1 MEDFLKDFAK
11 NIKLEKNYSS
21 NTVLAYVSDVKAF
34 IAHINNETHLN
45 SLEDV
50 TEFEI
55 KDYLSKIYGGVKKT
69 SLARKIESIK
79 SFFGFLEKKHILKQN
94 PAFLIDLPKA
104 EKKLPFFLTA
114 KEADFLLNNYL
125 DFKLK
130 KDKLSRINDAE
141 DPPKSYFAWAGV
153 SAEPLRYFEAVRND
167 LILEFLYGS
176 GLRVSELIS
185 VKKTDLELEKKG
197 GCVRVYGKGSKQ
209 RIVPVTEITAE
220 KIKAWFGYLHAI
232 NLIPEEGYIIV
243 NKKGTRLTRRTI
255 HRIVK
260 ESTAITGQFKNIS
273 PHGLRHSF
281 ATNLLDNGADLRSIQ
296 DMLGHSNL
304 ATTEKYTHLS
314 IKKLIDVYSNAH
326 PMSGAKAGH
335 FPAGD

>member
-1 MEDFLKDFAK
+1 MEDFLEDFAK
-11 NIKLEKNYSS
+11 NIKLEKNQSY
-21 NTVLAYVSDVKAF
+21 NTVLAYVSDVRAF
-34 IAHINNETHLN
+34 ISYLKEETSAS

-55 KDYLSKIYGGVKKT
+55 KGYLSRIYDSVKKT

-79 SFFGFLEKKHILKQN
+79 SFFDFLEKKHILKQN
-94 PAFLIDLPKA
+94 PAFLIDLPKT

-114 KEADFLLNNYL
+114 KEADFLLNNYFNL
-125 DFKLK
+125 KLK
-130 KDKLSRINDAE
+130 KENLLVPLSMSEIFTM
-141 DPPKSYFAWAGV
+141 S
-153 SAEPLRYFEAVRND
+153 EPLKLKYFESVRND

-185 VKKTDLELEKKG
+185 VKKTDLELEKG
-197 GCVRVYGKGSKQ
+197 GGYVRIFGKGSKQ
-209 RIVPVTEITAE
+209 RIVPITGITAE
-220 KIKAWFGYLHAI
+220 KIKFWLGYLSAI
-232 NLIPEEGYIIV
+232 DLVPKEGYIII
-243 NKKGTRLTRRTI
+243 NKKGTHLTRRTV

-260 ESTAITGQFKNIS
+260 ESMIISGQFKNIS
-273 PHGLRHSF
+273 PHSLRHSF

-314 IKKLIDVYSNAH
+314 IKKLLDVYNKAH
-326 PMSGAKAGH
+326 PLSGK
-335 FPAGD
+335 

>member
-11 NIKLEKNYSS
+11 HIKLEKNHSY
-21 NTVLAYVSDVKAF
+21 NTVLAYVSDVRAF
-34 IAHINNETHLN
+34 ILYLEEETSVN
-45 SLEDV
+45 SMEDV

-55 KDYLSKIYGGVKKT
+55 KGYLSGIYESLKKT

-79 SFFGFLEKKHILKQN
+79 SFFDFLEKKHILKQN
-94 PAFLIDLPKA
+94 PAFLIDLPKV

-125 DFKLK
+125 DLKLK
-130 KDKLSRINDAE
+130 KDKLDGIKGY
-141 DPPKSYFAWAGV
+141 PPEAGGSILFAMP
-153 SAEPLRYFEAVRND
+153 EPLRYFEAVRND

-176 GLRVSELIS
+176 GLRVSELVS
-185 VKKTDLELEKKG
+185 VKKTDLELEKG
-197 GCVRVYGKGSKQ
+197 GGYVRVLGKGSKQ
-209 RIVPVTEITAE
+209 RIVPLTEITAK
-220 KIKAWFGYLHAI
+220 KIKAWSGYLSAMG
-232 NLIPEEGYIIV
+232 LIPKEGYIII
-243 NKKGTRLTRRTI
+243 NKKGLRLTRRTV

-260 ESTAITGQFKNIS
+260 GSMLITGQFKNIS
-273 PHGLRHSF
+273 PHSLRHSF

-314 IKKLIDVYSNAH
+314 IKKLIDVYNKAH
-326 PMSGAKAGH
+326 PLSGK
-335 FPAGD
+335 

>member
-1 MEDFLKDFAK
+1 MEEFLEDFKK
-11 NIKLEKNYSS
+11 NIKLEKNYSP

-34 IAHINNETHLN
+34 ISYLNKETSVN

-55 KDYLSKIYGGVKKT
+55 KAYLSRIYENVKKT

-79 SFFGFLEKKHILKQN
+79 SFFSFLEKKHILKHN
-94 PAFLIDLPKA
+94 PTFLIDLPKV

-130 KDKLSRINDAE
+130 RDKLSKIDLNPANFNFN
-141 DPPKSYFAWAGV
+141 SN
-153 SAEPLRYFEAVRND
+153 AEPLKYFEAFRND

-176 GLRVSELIS
+176 GLRVSELIA
-185 VKKTDLELEKKG
+185 VKKTDLEIG
-197 GCVRVYGKGSKQ
+197 GGYVRVFGKGSKQ
-209 RIVPVTEITAE
+209 RIVPLTEMTVN
-220 KIKAWFGYLHAI
+220 KINTWLKYLYII
-232 NLIPEEGYIIV
+232 NLKPVGGYIII
-243 NKKGTRLTRRTI
+243 NKKGAHLTRRTV

-260 ESTAITGQFKNIS
+260 ESMIITGQFKNIS
-273 PHGLRHSF
+273 PHSLRHSF

-314 IKKLIDVYSNAH
+314 IKKLMDVYNSAH
-326 PMSGAKAGH
+326 PLSGKKLDSRIRGN
-335 FPAGD
+335 DKR

>member
-1 MEDFLKDFAK
+1 MEDFLKDFAN
-11 NIKLEKNYSS
+11 NIKLEKNHSD

-34 IAHINNETHLN
+34 MHYLEKETSVN
-45 SLEDV
+45 SLEEV

-55 KDYLSKIYGGVKKT
+55 KGYLSKIYESVKKT

-79 SFFGFLEKKHILKQN
+79 SFFDFLEKKHILKQN

-125 DFKLK
+125 ELKLK
-130 KDKLSRINDAE
+130 KDKLDAI
-141 DPPKSYFAWAGV
+141 KSYPPDSAG
-153 SAEPLRYFEAVRND
+153 SAPTTSAITAMMTDMMPEPLRYFEALRND

-176 GLRVSELIS
+176 GLRVSELVS
-185 VKKTDLELEKKG
+185 VKKTDLELEKG
-197 GCVRVYGKGSKQ
+197 GGYVRILGKGSKQ
-209 RIVPVTEITAE
+209 RIVPITEITAE
-220 KIKAWFGYLHAI
+220 KIKAWLGFLSAVG
-232 NLIPEEGYIIV
+232 LIPKEGYIII
-243 NKKGTRLTRRTI
+243 NRKGMRLTRRTV

-260 ESTAITGQFKNIS
+260 ESMLITGQFKNIS
-273 PHGLRHSF
+273 PHSLRHSF

-296 DMLGHSNL
+296 DMLGHASL

-314 IKKLIDVYSNAH
+314 IKKLIDVYNKAH
-326 PMSGAKAGH
+326 PLSGK
-335 FPAGD
+335 

>member
-1 MEDFLKDFAK
+1 MEDFLEDFEK
-11 NIKLEKNYSS
+11 NIKLEKNYSP

-34 IAHINNETHLN
+34 ILYLNKETSVN

-55 KDYLSKIYGGVKKT
+55 KGYLSRIYESVKKT

-79 SFFGFLEKKHILKQN
+79 SFFNFLEKKHILKQN
-94 PAFLIDLPKA
+94 PAFLIDLPKI

-130 KDKLSRINDAE
+130 RDKLSKVGGY
-141 DPPKSYFAWAGV
+141 P
-153 SAEPLRYFEAVRND
+153 AEPVIRFAAAEPVKYFEAFRND

-176 GLRVSELIS
+176 GLRVSELIF
-185 VKKTDLELEKKG
+185 VKKTDLELEKG
-197 GCVRVYGKGSKQ
+197 AGYVRVFGKGSKQ
-209 RIVPVTEITAE
+209 RIVPLTEITVQ
-220 KIKAWFGYLHAI
+220 KLRAWFGYLSVTGLMHK
-232 NLIPEEGYIIV
+232 EGYIII
-243 NKKGTRLTRRTI
+243 NKKGAHLTRRTV

-260 ESTAITGQFKNIS
+260 ESMIITGQFKNIS
-273 PHGLRHSF
+273 PHSLRHSF

-314 IKKLIDVYSNAH
+314 IKKLMDVYNSAH
-326 PMSGAKAGH
+326 PLSGK
-335 FPAGD
+335 

>member
-1 MEDFLKDFAK
+1 MKDFLEDFAK
-11 NIKLEKNYSS
+11 NIKLEKNQSS

-34 IAHINNETHLN
+34 VLYLEEETSVN
-45 SLEDV
+45 SIEDV

-55 KDYLSKIYGGVKKT
+55 KGYLSKIYERVKKT

-79 SFFGFLEKKHILKQN
+79 SFFDFLEKKHILKQN
-94 PAFLIDLPKA
+94 PAFLIDIPKT
-104 EKKLPFFLTA
+104 EKKLPFFLTS

-130 KDKLSRINDAE
+130 KDKLDAV
-141 DPPKSYFAWAGV
+141 DGYPADNYNLTSK
-153 SAEPLRYFEAVRND
+153 YFEALRND

-185 VKKTDLELEKKG
+185 VKKTDLELEKG
-197 GCVRVYGKGSKQ
+197 GGYVRIFGKGSKQ
-209 RIVPVTEITAE
+209 RIVPITEITAK
-220 KIKAWFGYLHAI
+220 KIKAWSAYLSTIGIVPKA
-232 NLIPEEGYIIV
+232 GYIII
-243 NKKGTRLTRRTI
+243 NKKGLRLTRRTV

-260 ESTAITGQFKNIS
+260 ESMVITEQFKNIS
-273 PHGLRHSF
+273 PHSLRHSF
-281 ATNLLDNGADLRSIQ
+281 ATNLLNNGADLRSIQ

-314 IKKLIDVYSNAH
+314 IKKLIDVYNKAH
-326 PMSGAKAGH
+326 PLSGKQ
-335 FPAGD
+335 PR

>member
-11 NIKLEKNYSS
+11 NIRLEKNYSP

-34 IAHINNETHLN
+34 ILYLSKETSVN

-50 TEFEI
+50 TGFEI
-55 KDYLSKIYGGVKKT
+55 KGYLSRIYESVKKT

-79 SFFGFLEKKHILKQN
+79 SFFDFLEKKHILKQN
-94 PAFLIDLPKA
+94 PAFLIDLPKV
-104 EKKLPFFLTA
+104 ERKLPFFLTA

-130 KDKLSRINDAE
+130 RDKLSKIDLNAENLNDNAE
-141 DPPKSYFAWAGV
+141 TLKYFG
-153 SAEPLRYFEAVRND
+153 AVRND

-176 GLRVSELIS
+176 GLRVSELTA
-185 VKKTDLELEKKG
+185 VKKADVETSG
-197 GCVRVYGKGSKQ
+197 GYVRVFGKGSKQ
-209 RIVPVTEITAE
+209 RIVPLTETTVD
-220 KIKAWFGYLHAI
+220 KIKIWLKYLSI
-232 NLIPEEGYIIV
+232 IGLKPEEGYIII
-243 NKKGTRLTRRTI
+243 NKKGAHLTRRTV

-260 ESTAITGQFKNIS
+260 ESMIITGQFKNIS
-273 PHGLRHSF
+273 PHSLRHSF

-314 IKKLIDVYSNAH
+314 IKKLMDVYNSAH
-326 PMSGAKAGH
+326 PLSGKK
-335 FPAGD
+335 